1 MDVIVEVIVPIFA
14 IMLAGYV
21 AARTRLLKENAS
33 EALSQFVYYAAGP
46 ALGFISLYRTPVED
60 FFNMPFL
67 GALGGGMAVTLCLS
81 LVVAFCAFRGS
92 LTHYGLHG
100 MCTMFPSTGYIGI
113 PLLLVAFGDAAL
125 VPAIIGAIITGAFF
139 LPIAIIL
146 AEIDLGRGQSRNL
159 IRPFARAFAS
169 PLVVSAAA
177 GLGASATG
185 LELPGAAVTFL
196 DVLSGAF
203 APCALFAAGLF
214 IGGRKVRADPKELT
228 WLVVAKLAIQPLITW
243 WLAYQVFGLGGI
255 WAAAAVI
262 HAALP
267 TGVPVFVVAQRYGV
281 YVERAAAAVVTST
294 ALSVLTLSV
303 LLIALDVK

>member
-1 MDVIVEVIVPIFA
+1 MIVIIEVILPIFA
-14 IMLAGYV
+14 VMLAGYV
-21 AARTRLLKENAS
+21 AARTRLFKRHAS

-60 FFNMPFL
+60 FFNMSFL
-67 GALGGGMAVTLCLS
+67 GALGGGMAVTLCLGL
-81 LVVAFCAFRGS
+81 LVASRVFRGN
-92 LTHYGLHG
+92 LANCGLHG

-146 AEIDLGRGQSRNL
+146 AEIDLGKGRSRNVL
-159 IRPFARAFAS
+159 RPFASAFAS

-177 GLGASATG
+177 GLGASAA
-185 LELPGAAVTFL
+185 EVQLPGAAVTFC
-196 DVLSGAF
+196 DILSGAF

-214 IGGRKVRADPKELT
+214 IGGRKVQADPREVT

-243 WLAYQVFGLGGI
+243 WLAYQVFGLDGI

-267 TGVPVFVVAQRYGV
+267 TGVPVFVVAQRYGT
-281 YVERAAAAVVTST
+281 YVERAAAAVVIST
-294 ALSVLTLSV
+294 AVSVLTLSA